1 MTPFN
6 RLQMRKLSPLRK
18 ACSTL
23 DKRSDKRI
31 KYLPIDEVGSQ
42 MIYESIM
49 YVT

>member
-23 DKRSDKRI
+23 DKRSDTRI

-42 MIYESIM
+42 MIHESIV